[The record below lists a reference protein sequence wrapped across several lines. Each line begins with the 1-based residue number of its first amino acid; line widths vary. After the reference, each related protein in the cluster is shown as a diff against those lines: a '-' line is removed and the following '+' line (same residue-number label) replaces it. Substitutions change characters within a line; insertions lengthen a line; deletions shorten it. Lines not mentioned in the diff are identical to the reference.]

1 MKINFTQIF
10 TNLDLRTICLD
21 MQSVFNTDM
30 TVLLLLI
37 TQENFKTI
45 DEPHFEAIQYHDV
58 L

>member
-1 MKINFTQIF
+1 
-10 TNLDLRTICLD
+10 

-45 DEPHFEAIQYHDV
+45 DEPHFEAIQHHEV